1 MTPEEIRLQNIQ
13 RDRER
18 LAAEMEREVQRVREY
33 ILYGKM
39 PERKVIATSTGSAGT
54 AGGIR
59 SSDNAG
65 G

>member
-1 MTPEEIRLQNIQ
+1 MTPEEIQ

-39 PERKVIATSTGSAGT
+39 PEHETREAAE
-54 AGGIR
+54 R
-59 SSDNAG
+59 RRML
-65 G
+65 